1 MGYSNGLYMRASA
14 VLNMRRRA
22 AISEREKRIEEV
34 RSNYPEL
41 LRIESEM
48 AKSGL
53 EAAKVMLS
61 GGDIKKK
68 IDELSMESRGT

>member
-1 MGYSNGLYMRASA
+1 MRASA

-68 IDELSMESRGT
+68 DRRAEHGEQGT